1 MREANSFDIFLLV
14 LLGIIWGSSFFN
26 IKIATYSY
34 EPITLALV
42 RVIFASAPL
51 ILLCKFK
58 KIKIEAFSNVWKHYA
73 LIGLCNIAIP
83 FILIAIGTSKINS
96 YLAAMLMSTTPLS
109 GTILAHFF
117 TKNEKINIF
126 KVIGVLVGF
135 SGILFLFLDKIIIN
149 ESNYIFALITI
160 LGSTFYSIGGI
171 LTIKIKNKGNENVT
185 TSTTIWSLIFLFP
198 MAIILE
204 KPWLSDPSLE
214 STLSLLYLGIVATG
228 LAWTPFGGDILFIE
242 ASVSPGSGKIQITG
256 QLGDVMKESAQLAL
270 SYLKAHSKQL
280 KIPENAFTHWDVHLH
295 VPAGATP
302 KDGPSAG
309 ISILSALA
317 SIYTQ
322 RKVKGDIA
330 LTGEITLRGLVLAV
344 GGIKEKVLAAKRA
357 GIKEVVL
364 PSKNEK
370 DVAEIEQDVIEDLT
384 ISYVEKM
391 DQVLPKLLEKTS
403 INKPFEFFERPD
415 IVKK

>member
-58 KIKIEAFSNVWKHYA
+58 KIKIEAFSNEWKHYA

-126 KVIGVLVGF
+126 KVIGVLIGF

-171 LTIKIKNKGNENVT
+171 LTIRIKNKGNENVT

-204 KPWLSDPSLE
+204 KPWLADPSLE
-214 STLSLLYLGIVATG
+214 CTLSLLYLGIVATG
-228 LAWTPFGGDILFIE
+228 LAWLIRFR
-242 ASVSPGSGKIQITG
+242 
-256 QLGDVMKESAQLAL
+256 
-270 SYLKAHSKQL
+270 
-280 KIPENAFTHWDVHLH
+280 
-295 VPAGATP
+295 
-302 KDGPSAG
+302 
-309 ISILSALA
+309 ILS
-317 SIYTQ
+317 
-322 RKVKGDIA
+322 VN
-330 LTGEITLRGLVLAV
+330 GLVFQTQVAYLIPIFGV
-344 GGIKEKVLAAKRA
+344 FFGYFLMDEVITWRVLISLSIIIFGI
-357 GIKEVVL
+357 
-364 PSKNEK
+364 
-370 DVAEIEQDVIEDLT
+370 
-384 ISYVEKM
+384 Y
-391 DQVLPKLLEKTS
+391 
-403 INKPFEFFERPD
+403 
-415 IVKK
+415 IVKKNNKGLN

>member
-14 LLGIIWGSSFFN
+14 LLGLIWGSSFFN

-42 RVIFASAPL
+42 RVIFASVPL

-58 KIKIEAFSNVWKHYA
+58 NIKIEAFSQEWKYYA
-73 LIGLCNIAIP
+73 LIGLCNITIP
-83 FILIAIGTSKINS
+83 FILIALGTSKINS

-117 TKNEKINIF
+117 TKNEKINIY
-126 KVIGVLVGF
+126 KASGILIGF

-149 ESNYIFALITI
+149 ENNFVFALITI

-204 KPWLSDPSLE
+204 KPWLSNPTLD

-228 LAWTPFGGDILFIE
+228 LAWLIRFR
-242 ASVSPGSGKIQITG
+242 
-256 QLGDVMKESAQLAL
+256 
-270 SYLKAHSKQL
+270 
-280 KIPENAFTHWDVHLH
+280 
-295 VPAGATP
+295 
-302 KDGPSAG
+302 
-309 ISILSALA
+309 ILS
-317 SIYTQ
+317 
-322 RKVKGDIA
+322 VN
-330 LTGEITLRGLVLAV
+330 GLVFQTQVAYLIPIFGV
-344 GGIKEKVLAAKRA
+344 FFGYFLMDEVITWRVLISLSIIIFGI
-357 GIKEVVL
+357 
-364 PSKNEK
+364 
-370 DVAEIEQDVIEDLT
+370 
-384 ISYVEKM
+384 Y
-391 DQVLPKLLEKTS
+391 
-403 INKPFEFFERPD
+403 
-415 IVKK
+415 IVKKNNKGFK

>member
-14 LLGIIWGSSFFN
+14 LLGLIWGSSFFN

-58 KIKIEAFSNVWKHYA
+58 NIKIKAFSKEWKYYA
-73 LIGLCNIAIP
+73 LIGLCNITIP

-117 TKNEKINIF
+117 TKNEKINIL
-126 KVIGVLVGF
+126 KVIGVLIGF

-171 LTIKIKNKGNENVT
+171 LTLKIKNKGNENVT

-204 KPWLSDPSLE
+204 KPWMANPTIE

-228 LAWTPFGGDILFIE
+228 LAWLIRFR
-242 ASVSPGSGKIQITG
+242 
-256 QLGDVMKESAQLAL
+256 
-270 SYLKAHSKQL
+270 
-280 KIPENAFTHWDVHLH
+280 
-295 VPAGATP
+295 
-302 KDGPSAG
+302 
-309 ISILSALA
+309 ILS
-317 SIYTQ
+317 
-322 RKVKGDIA
+322 VN
-330 LTGEITLRGLVLAV
+330 GLVFQTQVAYLIPIFGV
-344 GGIKEKVLAAKRA
+344 FFGYFLMNEVITWRVLISLSIIIFGI
-357 GIKEVVL
+357 
-364 PSKNEK
+364 
-370 DVAEIEQDVIEDLT
+370 
-384 ISYVEKM
+384 Y
-391 DQVLPKLLEKTS
+391 
-403 INKPFEFFERPD
+403 
-415 IVKK
+415 IVKKNNKGAYKN